1 MEKFSFSKLLN
12 LLLLV
17 VIVILILRLRPAS
30 IPTDVGI
37 EKSNVEDPAAPL
49 ALPNCHFTRI
59 SDSIYQLPSPM
70 VEGGLTLAEA
80 LHKRRSQRD
89 YLNKPLSAGQVS
101 QVLWAAYGITQ
112 PRETPP
118 FLRGGLRTAPSAG
131 ARYPLEVF
139 LLAGQVEG
147 LPAGLYR
154 YIAQEHRLQLVAG
167 EDLRAELCEAAYG
180 QEMVEEAPAV
190 LLYTAI
196 FDRCT
201 SKYGERGRERYVCM
215 DLGHSAQNVYLQVQS
230 LGLGTCA
237 IGAFDD
243 EQVKKVAGLPLKEE
257 PLYLMPFGY
266 CVE

>member
-1 MEKFSFSKLLN
+1 MEKLNLSKLLN

-17 VIVILILRLRPAS
+17 VIVVLIIRFRS
-30 IPTDVGI
+30 TTDQAGVSG
-37 EKSNVEDPAAPL
+37 EKPRAGLGSPPVLLTNGQ
-49 ALPNCHFTRI
+49 FTRI
-59 SDSIYQLPSPM
+59 SDSLYQLPSPM

-101 QVLWAAYGITQ
+101 QVLWAAYGITE
-112 PRETPP
+112 PRETPD

-131 ARYPLEVF
+131 ARYPLEVY
-139 LLAGQVEG
+139 LLVGHVEG

-154 YIAQEHRLQLVAG
+154 YIAQGHLLQLVSG
-167 EDLRAELCEAAYG
+167 EDLRAGLCEAAYR
-180 QEMVEEAPAV
+180 QEMVEEAPAL

-215 DLGHSAQNVYLQVQS
+215 DLGHSAQNVYLQIQS

-243 EQVKKVAGLPLKEE
+243 GQVKKVAGLPLKEE